1 MILVA
6 AALVSMLALAQPP
19 ARPPQTDQTEAVQRG
34 MRLTVDNFAGE
45 VVIHTWDKDAVRVQ
59 ARHHGRTR
67 VNVRRTGG
75 GLSISASGE
84 MGPSAVDY
92 DITTPVW
99 MPVKI
104 TGTYDF
110 VTVDGAQNEISAET
124 VRGDIV
130 IKGGSAFVTA
140 KTVEGEVTV
149 EGARGRIN
157 VSSVNQGIKIT
168 DSSGDVTADSVNGEI
183 VMTKMDAKSVAAST
197 VNGDITYDGALADGG
212 RYEIA
217 THNGNILMA
226 VPESSNATFTV
237 RTYNGDLNSSL
248 PVKGGNP
255 REAHQ
260 GKRVTLTLGNGSAD
274 VELESFGGTIRL
286 RRSENVRRREP

>member
-1 MILVA
+1 M
-6 AALVSMLALAQPP
+6 
-19 ARPPQTDQTEAVQRG
+19 
-34 MRLTVDNFAGE
+34 
-45 VVIHTWDKDAVRVQ
+45 
-59 ARHHGRTR
+59 
-67 VNVRRTGG
+67 
-75 GLSISASGE
+75 
-84 MGPSAVDY
+84 
-92 DITTPVW
+92 
-99 MPVKI
+99 
-104 TGTYDF
+104 
-110 VTVDGAQNEISAET
+110 
-124 VRGDIV
+124 
-130 IKGGSAFVTA
+130 
-140 KTVEGEVTV
+140 
-149 EGARGRIN
+149 
-157 VSSVNQGIKIT
+157 NQGIKIT

-286 RRSENVRRREP
+286 RRSENFRRREP